1 MTKKNFKF
9 VKINKISD
17 IINLKDY
24 VIFINDK
31 NIMKSL
37 HFYNKK
43 YNENDQK
50 KFRDNLKK
58 NIFFQVLFKKKFI
71 GIFL

>member
-31 NIMKSL
+31 NIMKFSQ
-37 HFYNKK
+37 HHNKK

-50 KFRDNLKK
+50 NL
-58 NIFFQVLFKKKFI
+58 LETT
-71 GIFL
+71 